1 MIDVRLDVCADN
13 LNAGLSEAG
22 SCVVACCSAHGA
34 IGPLTWTK
42 PTIANRSAI
51 AVYSLERRLDVVD
64 YPGRFAWY
72 ELMTTD
78 IASAKA
84 FYAKVVGWG
93 AQDAS
98 TPDLAYT
105 LFTSGKVPVSG
116 LIGLPEEATRM
127 GATPRW
133 MGYVSVDDIGAVADR
148 LKRLGGAVYVP
159 PTDSNIG
166 RISVVADPQTATLA
180 LVQGLNVG
188 QAKLIE
194 PNRPGRIGWHELLAA
209 DREPAFAFYSELF
222 DWQKADSEPGSATP
236 YQLFSAGGTTV
247 GGMFNKRPMEP
258 APFWLY
264 YFNIGDIDAA
274 VERVESGGGEVFEG
288 PLELPG
294 GGWIAR
300 CRDPQG
306 AAFAMQGKRSQ
317 DGIGRAPVSEVGWST
332 AWGGISTKG
341 RMVVTTPRGRGRTSD
356 TEE

>member
-1 MIDVRLDVCADN
+1 MIDVRFDVCADN
-13 LNAGLSEAG
+13 LNAGRSEAG
-22 SCVVACCSAHGA
+22 SRIVACCSAHGA
-34 IGPLTWTK
+34 IEPLTSTK
-42 PTIANRSAI
+42 PRIANRSAI

-98 TPDLAYT
+98 APGLAYT

-116 LIGLPEEATRM
+116 LMALPEEATRM

-133 MGYVSVDDIGAVADR
+133 MGYVSVDDVGAVTDR

-194 PNRPGRIGWHELLAA
+194 PNKPGRIGWHELLAA
-209 DREPAFAFYSELF
+209 DRERAFAFYGELF

-236 YQLFSAGGTTV
+236 YQLFSVGGETV
-247 GGMFNKRPMEP
+247 GGIFNKRPREP
-258 APFWLY
+258 VPFWLY
-264 YFNIGDIDAA
+264 YFNVGDIDAA

-306 AAFAMQGKRSQ
+306 AAFAIQGKRSQ

-341 RMVVTTPRGRGRTSD
+341 RMVVTAPRGRGRTSD